1 MIRYVRPF
9 VMTILI
15 VATVAYSL
23 IVRAEE
29 GRLGP
34 VIAAV
39 VLLLGVWVWSFWVN
53 RGKVKSFL
61 SRFFTFSLTR
71 TDIIGKRRERRFVRK
86 GTPTYRLANAMIA
99 ISYVLVGIVAI
110 VSIINKI
117 KGSDEFAVWEIVFV
131 MVGFV
136 LIILGRSLEYIR
148 RAFVKLLRI
157 IKK

>member
-1 MIRYVRPF
+1 MIRYIRPF
-9 VMTILI
+9 LLTICI
-15 VATVAYSL
+15 VAVVVYAIIYKVEQGSMSSIIFT
-23 IVRAEE
+23 I
-29 GRLGP
+29 
-34 VIAAV
+34 
-39 VLLLGVWVWSFWVN
+39 VLLLGTWVWSFWVN

-71 TDIIGKRRERRFVRK
+71 EDIVGKKRERRFVRK
-86 GTPTYRLANAMIA
+86 GTPTARVANAMIA
-99 ISYVLVGIVAI
+99 ISYTLVGIVAI

-117 KGSDEFAVWEIVFV
+117 RGNDSDEVWETVFV

>member
-1 MIRYVRPF
+1 MIRYAKSF
-9 VMTILI
+9 LLTICI
-15 VATVAYSL
+15 VAVVVYAIIYKVEQGRIGSIIFTVA
-23 IVRAEE
+23 
-29 GRLGP
+29 
-34 VIAAV
+34 
-39 VLLLGVWVWSFWVN
+39 LLLGTWVWSSWVN

-86 GTPTYRLANAMIA
+86 GTPTYRLASAMIA
-99 ISYVLVGIVAI
+99 LSYLLMGVVAI

-117 KGSDEFAVWEIVFV
+117 KGSDDDAVWEIVFV

>member
-1 MIRYVRPF
+1 MIRYIRPF
-9 VMTILI
+9 LLTICI
-15 VATVAYSL
+15 VAVVVYAIIYKVEQGSMSSIIFT
-23 IVRAEE
+23 I
-29 GRLGP
+29 
-34 VIAAV
+34 
-39 VLLLGVWVWSFWVN
+39 VLLLGTWVWSSWVN

-117 KGSDEFAVWEIVFV
+117 RGNDSDEVWETVFV

>member
-1 MIRYVRPF
+1 MIRYISPF

-86 GTPTYRLANAMIA
+86 GTPTYRLANAMIV
-99 ISYVLVGIVAI
+99 ISYTLVGIVAI

-117 KGSDEFAVWEIVFV
+117 RGNDSDEVWEIVFV

>member
-1 MIRYVRPF
+1 MIRYAKSF
-9 VMTILI
+9 LLTICI
-15 VATVAYSL
+15 VAVVVYAIIYKVEQGRIGSIIFTVA
-23 IVRAEE
+23 
-29 GRLGP
+29 
-34 VIAAV
+34 
-39 VLLLGVWVWSFWVN
+39 LLLGTWVWSSWVN

-86 GTPTYRLANAMIA
+86 GTPTARVANAMIA

-117 KGSDEFAVWEIVFV
+117 KGSDEFAVWEIVLV

>member
-39 VLLLGVWVWSFWVN
+39 VLLLGVWVWSLWVN
-53 RGKVKSFL
+53 REKVKSFL

-71 TDIIGKRRERRFVRK
+71 EDIVGKKRERRFVRK
-86 GTPTYRLANAMIA
+86 GTPTARVANAMIA

-117 KGSDEFAVWEIVFV
+117 RGNDSDEVWETVFV

>member
-9 VMTILI
+9 EMTRLI
-15 VATVAYSL
+15 VAMVAYSL

-39 VLLLGVWVWSFWVN
+39 VLLLGVWVWSLWVN
-53 RGKVKSFL
+53 REKVKSFL

-71 TDIIGKRRERRFVRK
+71 EDIVGKKRERRFVRK
-86 GTPTYRLANAMIA
+86 GTPTARVANAMIA
-99 ISYVLVGIVAI
+99 ISYTLVGIVAI

-117 KGSDEFAVWEIVFV
+117 RGNDSDEVWETVFV

>member
-1 MIRYVRPF
+1 MIRYIRSF
-9 VMTILI
+9 LLAICI
-15 VATVAYSL
+15 VAVVVYAIIYKVEQGSMSSIIFT
-23 IVRAEE
+23 I
-29 GRLGP
+29 
-34 VIAAV
+34 
-39 VLLLGVWVWSFWVN
+39 VLLLGTWVWSSWVN

>member
-1 MIRYVRPF
+1 
-9 VMTILI
+9 MTILI

-39 VLLLGVWVWSFWVN
+39 VLLLGVWVWSLWVN
-53 RGKVKSFL
+53 REKVKSFL

>member
-39 VLLLGVWVWSFWVN
+39 VLLLGVWVWSLWVN
-53 RGKVKSFL
+53 REKVKSFL

-86 GTPTYRLANAMIA
+86 GTPTARVANAMIA
-99 ISYVLVGIVAI
+99 ISYTLVGIVAI

-117 KGSDEFAVWEIVFV
+117 RGNDSYEVWETVFV

>member
-1 MIRYVRPF
+1 MSSIIF
-9 VMTILI
+9 TI
-15 VATVAYSL
+15 
-23 IVRAEE
+23 
-29 GRLGP
+29 
-34 VIAAV
+34 
-39 VLLLGVWVWSFWVN
+39 VLLLGTWVWSSWVN

-117 KGSDEFAVWEIVFV
+117 RGNDSDEVWETVFV

>member
-1 MIRYVRPF
+1 MIRYIRPF
-9 VMTILI
+9 LLTICI
-15 VATVAYSL
+15 VAVVVYAIIYKVEQGRIGSIIFTVA
-23 IVRAEE
+23 
-29 GRLGP
+29 
-34 VIAAV
+34 
-39 VLLLGVWVWSFWVN
+39 LLLGAWGWSFWVN

-117 KGSDEFAVWEIVFV
+117 RGNDSDEVWETVFV

>member
-1 MIRYVRPF
+1 MIRYISPF

-39 VLLLGVWVWSFWVN
+39 VLLLGVWVWSLWVN

-71 TDIIGKRRERRFVRK
+71 EDIAGNTSRRYFVKK
-86 GTPTYRLANAMIA
+86 GTPTARVANAMIV
-99 ISYVLVGIVAI
+99 ISYTLIGIVAI

-117 KGSDEFAVWEIVFV
+117 RGNDSDEVWEIVFV

>member
-39 VLLLGVWVWSFWVN
+39 VLLLGVWVWSLWVN
-53 RGKVKSFL
+53 REKVKSFL

-71 TDIIGKRRERRFVRK
+71 TDIIGKKRERRFVRK
-86 GTPTYRLANAMIA
+86 GTPTARVANAMIA
-99 ISYVLVGIVAI
+99 ISYTLVGIVAI

-117 KGSDEFAVWEIVFV
+117 RGNDSDEVWETVFV

>member
-1 MIRYVRPF
+1 MIRYIRPF
-9 VMTILI
+9 LLTICI
-15 VATVAYSL
+15 VAVVVYAIIYKVEQGRIGSIIFTVA
-23 IVRAEE
+23 
-29 GRLGP
+29 
-34 VIAAV
+34 
-39 VLLLGVWVWSFWVN
+39 LLLGTWVWSSWVN

-117 KGSDEFAVWEIVFV
+117 RGNDSDEVWEIVFV

>member
-39 VLLLGVWVWSFWVN
+39 VLLLGVWVWSLWVN
-53 RGKVKSFL
+53 REKVKSFL

-86 GTPTYRLANAMIA
+86 GTPTARVANAMIA
-99 ISYVLVGIVAI
+99 ISYTLVGIVAI

-117 KGSDEFAVWEIVFV
+117 RGNDSDEVWETVFV

>member
-39 VLLLGVWVWSFWVN
+39 VLLLGVWVWSLWVN

-148 RAFVKLLRI
+148 QAFVKLLRI

>member
-39 VLLLGVWVWSFWVN
+39 VLLLGVWVWSLWVN

-71 TDIIGKRRERRFVRK
+71 TDIIGKKRERCFVKK
-86 GTPTYRLANAMIA
+86 GTPTYRVSNVMIA
-99 ISYVLVGIVAI
+99 ISYTLVGIVAI

-117 KGSDEFAVWEIVFV
+117 RGNDSDEVWETVFV

>member
-1 MIRYVRPF
+1 MIRYIRPF
-9 VMTILI
+9 LLTICI
-15 VATVAYSL
+15 VAVVVYAIIYKVEQGRIGSIIFTVA
-23 IVRAEE
+23 
-29 GRLGP
+29 
-34 VIAAV
+34 
-39 VLLLGVWVWSFWVN
+39 LLLGTWVWSSWVN

-86 GTPTYRLANAMIA
+86 GTPTARVANAMIA

-117 KGSDEFAVWEIVFV
+117 KGSDEFAVWEIVLV

>member
-1 MIRYVRPF
+1 MTRYIRPF
-9 VMTILI
+9 LLTICI
-15 VATVAYSL
+15 VAVVVYAIIYKVEQGSMSSIIFT
-23 IVRAEE
+23 I
-29 GRLGP
+29 
-34 VIAAV
+34 
-39 VLLLGVWVWSFWVN
+39 VLLLGTWVWSSWVN

-86 GTPTYRLANAMIA
+86 GTPTYRLANVMIA
-99 ISYVLVGIVAI
+99 ISYTLVGIVAI

-117 KGSDEFAVWEIVFV
+117 RGNDSDEVWEIVFV

>member
-1 MIRYVRPF
+1 MIRYIRPF
-9 VMTILI
+9 LLTICI
-15 VATVAYSL
+15 VAVVVYAIIYKVEQGSMSSIIFT
-23 IVRAEE
+23 I
-29 GRLGP
+29 
-34 VIAAV
+34 
-39 VLLLGVWVWSFWVN
+39 VLLLGTWVWSSWVN

-117 KGSDEFAVWEIVFV
+117 KGSDEFAVWEIVLV

-148 RAFVKLLRI
+148 RAFVKLSRV